1 MSLSGAW
8 SASGVGEALR
18 GLMQALT
25 HLPWAYQDLPHL
37 ETPHALLAALR
48 VPTALGPTSLP
59 PPGPHM
65 PCTKVEKKLYFSYE
79 TLSIAL
85 SLLSLK
91 HMECSFSYGPW
102 VLSRKNQ
109 EELCTYQED
118 II

>member
-1 MSLSGAW
+1 MTLTPALPDEVKRPCMSLSGAW

-59 PPGPHM
+59 PTRSPHA
-65 PCTKVEKKLYFSYE
+65 LY
-79 TLSIAL
+79 
-85 SLLSLK
+85 K
-91 HMECSFSYGPW
+91 
-102 VLSRKNQ
+102 SRKKPYTFHMKHY
-109 EELCTYQED
+109 L
-118 II
+118 